1 MIKNELKIFL
11 ITILIFCAYTIS
23 AQELSA
29 NWKIIKSDEI
39 SEIYVEPDK
48 IVEYGNEISVWAL
61 EKFNKVQKNEN
72 KEEIMSIKTHYL
84 FNKMKRKYAEIG
96 VIYYDSKGGIVNR
109 SEKSNFNSGSSAFMI
124 PTNSSEKSETV
135 YNSVISYVITG
146 ELKMVNSEEADSSK
160 NIAKDDNLG
169 SKEEKKVSKRTEK
182 NAEFPIEKAKTE
194 NPIEKIVANKT
205 NDIDLKNDANTK
217 IEVTNDEKNAIESV
231 IKEDLNSEI
240 VKTEE
245 KKKLNEPAKVEVKE
259 TEIEN
264 SKIPIVSE
272 TSVPKTEYD
281 NQNEKEVSTAIFTD
295 GNLFCIQISSWKN
308 RSQAEKELK
317 SLQKKGYNAF
327 IVSVKPKNRNDI
339 WHRVR
344 VGNFTSLKEAIK
356 IQQQIKN

>member
-1 MIKNELKIFL
+1 MIKNKLKIFL
-11 ITILIFCAYTIS
+11 ISILIFCASQIS

-29 NWKIIKSDEI
+29 NWKLIKSDEI

-84 FNKMKRKYAEIG
+84 FNKMKKKYAEIG

-124 PTNSSEKSETV
+124 PTNSSEKSEIV

-146 ELKMVNSEEADSSK
+146 ELKMVNSDEADSSE
-160 NIAKDDNLG
+160 NIIKDENLNAK
-169 SKEEKKVSKRTEK
+169 SEKRVSKRAEK
-182 NAEFPIEKAKTE
+182 NVDNPIEKANIE
-194 NPIEKIVANKT
+194 SPIEKIVANRT
-205 NDIDLKNDANTK
+205 SDIDFRNDENTK

-231 IKEDLNSEI
+231 IKEDLNSEV

-245 KKKLNEPAKVEVKE
+245 KKNLIESTKVEAKE
-259 TEIEN
+259 TKVEN
-264 SKIPIVSE
+264 SRTPIVSE

-295 GNLFCIQISSWKN
+295 GNQFCIQISSWKN

-344 VGNFTSLKEAIK
+344 VGFFSSLKDAII